1 MTDAPVVHIVDDDE
15 AVRLSLSFL
24 LETAGFRV
32 ETHHSAVAFLD
43 RSGIPTQGCIVTDV
57 RMPEM
62 DGLTLQQKLVERGI
76 ALPVIVMTGHGDIPI
91 AVQALKAGAVDF
103 LEKPFDDEL
112 LISAVRTALERNQ
125 RDRGRQSE
133 TAVLSSRLV
142 ALTPREQEVLA
153 ALVKGDPNKT
163 IAYDLGISARTV
175 EVHRARVMEKM
186 QARNLSDLVRM
197 WLALRPEDDSRD
209 QVHSARGP

>member
-1 MTDAPVVHIVDDDE
+1 MTDDPIVHIVDDDE

-24 LETAGFRV
+24 LESAGFRV
-32 ETHHSAVAFLD
+32 EAHQSAVAFLD
-43 RSGIPTQGCIVTDV
+43 RSQIPPQGCIVTDV

-112 LISAVRTALERNQ
+112 LINAIRTALERNQ
-125 RDRGRQSE
+125 RDRSRQSE
-133 TAVLSSRLV
+133 TSALSSRLA

-153 ALVKGDPNKT
+153 ALVKGHPNKT

-197 WLALRPEDDSRD
+197 WLALRPEDEQRD
-209 QVHSARGP
+209 QIHSAREP

>member
-1 MTDAPVVHIVDDDE
+1 MTDNPIVHIVDDDE
-15 AVRLSLSFL
+15 AVRFSLSFL

-32 ETHHSAVAFLD
+32 ETYQSAVAFLD
-43 RSGIPTQGCIVTDV
+43 RSGIPLQGCIVTDV

-112 LISAVRTALERNQ
+112 LINAIRIALERNQ
-125 RDRGRQSE
+125 RDRSRRNE
-133 TAVLSSRLV
+133 TAALSSRLM

-153 ALVKGDPNKT
+153 ALVKGLPNKT

-175 EVHRARVMEKM
+175 EVHRAHLMDKM

-197 WLALRPEDDSRD
+197 WLALRPDDEARD
-209 QVHSARGP
+209 QVISARGP

>member
-1 MTDAPVVHIVDDDE
+1 MADIPIVHVVDDDE

-24 LETAGFRV
+24 LESAGFRV

-43 RSGIPTQGCIVTDV
+43 RTGIPPQGCILTDV

-62 DGLTLQQKLVERGI
+62 DGLTLQQKLGERGI
-76 ALPVIVMTGHGDIPI
+76 ALPVVVMTGHGDIPI

-112 LISAVRTALERNQ
+112 LIGAIRAALERNE

-133 TAVLSSRLV
+133 VATLSSRLA
-142 ALTPREQEVLA
+142 ALTPREQEVLT

-197 WLALRPEDDSRD
+197 WLALRREGESRD
-209 QVHSARGP
+209 REA

>member
-1 MTDAPVVHIVDDDE
+1 MADIPVVHVVDDDE
-15 AVRLSLSFL
+15 AVRRSLSFL
-24 LETAGFRV
+24 LESAGLRV
-32 ETHHSAVAFLD
+32 ETHPSAVAFLG
-43 RSGIPTQGCIVTDV
+43 RSEISPQGCIVTDV

-112 LISAVRTALERNQ
+112 LIGAIRAALERNR
-125 RDRGRQSE
+125 RDQNRRSE
-133 TAVLSSRLV
+133 TAALSSRLA

-153 ALVKGDPNKT
+153 ALVKGHPNKT

-186 QARNLSDLVRM
+186 QARSLSDLVRM
-197 WLALRPEDDSRD
+197 WLSVHPESAEAGRPQMR
-209 QVHSARGP
+209 

>member
-1 MTDAPVVHIVDDDE
+1 MAEVPIVHVVDDDE
-15 AVRLSLSFL
+15 AVRLSLGFL
-24 LETAGFRV
+24 LESVGFRV
-32 ETHHSAVAFLD
+32 ETYQSAVAFLD
-43 RSGIPTQGCIVTDV
+43 RPQLPPQGCIVTDV

-76 ALPVIVMTGHGDIPI
+76 GLPVIVMTGHGDIPI

-112 LISAVRTALERNQ
+112 LIGAIRTALERNQ
-125 RDRGRQSE
+125 RDRSRQSE
-133 TAVLSSRLV
+133 TSALSSRLA

-153 ALVKGDPNKT
+153 ALVKGHPNKA
-163 IAYDLGISARTV
+163 IAVDLGISARTV

-186 QARNLSDLVRM
+186 QARSLSDLVRM

-209 QVHSARGP
+209 PVHSARGS

>member
-1 MTDAPVVHIVDDDE
+1 MGDIPIVHVVDDDE

-24 LETAGFRV
+24 LESAGFRV
-32 ETHHSAVAFLD
+32 ETHQSAVAFLD
-43 RSGIPTQGCIVTDV
+43 RTGISPQGCVLTDV

-62 DGLTLQQKLVERGI
+62 DGLTLQQKLGERGI

-112 LISAVRTALERNQ
+112 LIGAIRTALERNA
-125 RDRGRQSE
+125 RDQGRQSE
-133 TAVLSSRLV
+133 VATLSSRLA

-197 WLALRPEDDSRD
+197 WLALRREGDSRD
-209 QVHSARGP
+209 RVP

>member
-1 MTDAPVVHIVDDDE
+1 MTDVPIVHVVDDDE

-24 LETAGFRV
+24 LESAGFRV
-32 ETHHSAVAFLD
+32 ETHPSAVAFLD
-43 RSGIPTQGCIVTDV
+43 RASIPQRGCVVTDV

-91 AVQALKAGAVDF
+91 AVQALKGGAVDF

-112 LISAVRTALERNQ
+112 LIRAIRAALERNQ
-125 RDRGRQSE
+125 RDRNRRTE
-133 TAVLSSRLV
+133 TATLSARLA

-153 ALVKGDPNKT
+153 ALVEGHPNKT

-175 EVHRARVMEKM
+175 EVHRARVMDKM
-186 QARNLSDLVRM
+186 QARNLPELIRM
-197 WLALRPEDDSRD
+197 WLSLHPEGTGAGRPGT
-209 QVHSARGP
+209 A

>member
-1 MTDAPVVHIVDDDE
+1 MADIMIVHIIDDDE
-15 AVRLSLSFL
+15 AVRLSLRFL
-24 LETAGFRV
+24 LESAGFRV
-32 ETHHSAVAFLD
+32 ETHHSAVAFLG
-43 RSGIPTQGCIVTDV
+43 RSEIPPHGCIVTDV

-76 ALPVIVMTGHGDIPI
+76 VLPVIVMTGHGDIPI

-112 LISAVRTALERNQ
+112 LIGAIRTALERNQ
-125 RDRGRQSE
+125 RDRSRQGE
-133 TAVLSSRLV
+133 VATLSSRLA

-153 ALVKGDPNKT
+153 ALVKGHPNKT

-197 WLALRPEDDSRD
+197 WLALKPEDDSSD
-209 QVHSARGP
+209 PVHSARRP

>member
-1 MTDAPVVHIVDDDE
+1 MTDIPIVHVVDDDE
-15 AVRLSLSFL
+15 AVRFSLSFL

-32 ETHHSAVAFLD
+32 ETYPSAVAFLD
-43 RSGIPTQGCIVTDV
+43 RSGIPPEGCVVTDV

-62 DGLTLQQKLVERGI
+62 DGLTLQQMLVERGI

-112 LISAVRTALERNQ
+112 LIGAIRAALDRNH
-125 RDRGRQSE
+125 RDRSRQSDAE
-133 TAVLSSRLV
+133 LLSSRLT
-142 ALTPREQEVLA
+142 ALTPREYEVLT
-153 ALVKGDPNKT
+153 ALVKGHPNKT

-186 QARNLSDLVRM
+186 QARNLSELVRI
-197 WLALRPEDDSRD
+197 WLSIHPESVGAG
-209 QVHSARGP
+209 QP